1 MVCQGKGRKFLLCQ
15 GAIYA
20 GGKSIIQAQS
30 VNAYPLEICNPVPQG
45 GKYPFHLM
53 IQPLRDSQAAGVP
66 SFPLKHTTTAHSPG
80 LMVFRRNLNP
90 HRNSV
95 GILLLNSL

>member
-15 GAIYA
+15 RAISA
-20 GGKSIIQAQS
+20 GDKSIIQAQS
-30 VNAYPLEICNPVPQG
+30 VHAYPLEICDTVPQG

-53 IQPLRDSQAAGVP
+53 IQPLIDSQAAGVP
-66 SFPLKHTTTAHSPG
+66 TFPLQHTTAAHSPG

-90 HRNSV
+90 GRNSV